1 MSKMASMCWQTHV
14 RTSWLV
20 RKHPAVNPRDVFT
33 EMCEG
38 FFKSKEIRRIAF
50 VHWIVHCKS
59 GGAIL

>member
-50 VHWIVHCKS
+50 VH
-59 GGAIL
+59 